1 MNEVKLVIDAKASLG
16 EGPMWDYEKKL
27 LYWVDIINKEIRILD
42 PKTHSERIIKTAH
55 SPGSVVVGTNQRI
68 LAAFEN
74 GFSFLDLLTEK
85 TTFIADPE
93 SDMPGNRFNDG
104 KCDPA
109 GRFFAGTLSNET
121 GKASLYC
128 LDTDLSV
135 TKKIDGVTT
144 SNGIVWN
151 MKTEKMYYIDTP
163 TKEIWGYDYAIK
175 TGEILNKEVVVHI
188 PDGEGVPDG
197 MTIDSEGML
206 WVAHWGGWKVSKWD
220 PMTGEK
226 LHEVKVP
233 AEKVTACAFGGDNLN
248 ELYITTARVGLSE
261 EDLKEQPN
269 AGGLFCVKTE
279 EKGVPA
285 YTFKG

>member
-1 MNEVKLVIDAKASLG
+1 MNEVKLVVDAKASLG
-16 EGPMWDYEKKL
+16 EGPIWDYEKKL
-27 LYWVDIINKEIRILD
+27 LYWIDIINKEIRILD

-109 GRFFAGTLSNET
+109 GRFFAGTMSSES

-135 TKKIDGVTT
+135 TKKIEGVTT

-151 MKTEKMYYIDTP
+151 MKTGKMYYIDTP
-163 TKEIWGYDYAIK
+163 TKEIWGYDYDIK
-175 TGEILNKEVVVHI
+175 TGDISNKEVVVHI
-188 PDGEGVPDG
+188 PDGEGVPDEIR
-197 MTIDSEGML
+197 T
-206 WVAHWGGWKVSKWD
+206 
-220 PMTGEK
+220 
-226 LHEVKVP
+226 
-233 AEKVTACAFGGDNLN
+233 
-248 ELYITTARVGLSE
+248 
-261 EDLKEQPN
+261 
-269 AGGLFCVKTE
+269 
-279 EKGVPA
+279 
-285 YTFKG
+285 

>member
-16 EGPMWDYEKKL
+16 EGPIWDHEKRL
-27 LYWVDIINKEIRILD
+27 LYWIDIINKEIRILD
-42 PKTHSERIIKTAH
+42 PKTHSERIIKTAQ

-93 SDMPGNRFNDG
+93 SGIPGNRFNDG

-128 LDTDLSV
+128 LDTDQSI

-163 TKEIWGYDYAIK
+163 TKEIWGYDYDIK
-175 TGEILNKEVVVHI
+175 TGDISNKEVVVHI

-226 LHEVKVP
+226 LYEVKVP
-233 AEKVTACAFGGDNLN
+233 AEKVTACAFGGDDLN
-248 ELYITTARVGLSE
+248 ELYITTARIGLCE

-269 AGGLFCVKTE
+269 AGGLFCIKTE